1 MKTIFSTIL
10 LFVAC
15 TGFAQEIAVIK
26 IKHQIWMTENVCT
39 ETGNFS
45 SVVLDSSDMIQH
57 YVYDWNSAKMACP
70 EGFRLPTD
78 SEWDTLTVAL
88 GGTKKAGTALK
99 QTGPGTFNA
108 VLGGNYS
115 PGLGFFNYLNDYG
128 YYWTSDEFSKTSAWA
143 RVLGAHQSNINRTT
157 IAKTY
162 YLSVRCIK
170 AD

>member
-1 MKTIFSTIL
+1 M
-10 LFVAC
+10 
-15 TGFAQEIAVIK
+15 GMAQEIAVLK
-26 IKHQIWMTENVCT
+26 IKHQIWMAENVAAD
-39 ETGNFS
+39 TGNFK

-57 YVYDWNSAKMACP
+57 HVYDWNSALSVCP

-78 SEWDTLTVAL
+78 ADWDTLAATL

-99 QTGPGTFNA
+99 QTGRGTFNA
-108 VLGGNYS
+108 VLGGNYLPS
-115 PGLGFFNYLNDYG
+115 VGFFNYLNDYG
-128 YYWTSDEFSKTSAWA
+128 YYWTSDEFSKSSAWA

-157 IAKTY
+157 IPKKY